1 MTSSFRPDYLLSYA
15 KMDAEEQE
23 RTRRANQPAEQMQ
36 QYVDKWKGEEAEK
49 AGDDL
54 LVLSNALDPEG
65 PTGTLVA
72 DIIKG
77 REKKIEQK
85 ADAELRERRMNNSL
99 LPSEENKLIENEI
112 TEQELLEEDK
122 ASKQLSASVLAKTD
136 DYHLAEMINSSSG

>member
-54 LVLSNALDPEG
+54 LVLSKALDPEG

-72 DIIKG
+72 DIING

-99 LPSEENKLIENEI
+99 LPSEENKLIEN
-112 TEQELLEEDK
+112 
-122 ASKQLSASVLAKTD
+122 
-136 DYHLAEMINSSSG
+136 